1 MDKIDLRILTELQRD
16 ATLPIVELA
25 SRVGLSASPC
35 WKRVQKL
42 ERTGVIIG
50 RVARVDAQKLGLSLT
65 VLVEVTAMDH
75 SAAWREA
82 FLDGV
87 RSSPEVMEVLRL
99 GGDYDYILRVTVPD
113 TQAYDAFYRR
123 FTEAVPLRAV
133 RSSFVMETVHMKA
146 SLPLPEVA

>member
-1 MDKIDLRILTELQRD
+1 MDQIDRRILTELQRD

-25 SRVGLSASPC
+25 QRVGLSASPC

-50 RVARVDAQKLGLSLT
+50 RVARVDPHKLGLGLT

-75 SAAWREA
+75 SAQWREA
-82 FLDGV
+82 FLEAV
-87 RSSPEVMEVLRL
+87 RISPEVMEVLRL
-99 GGDYDYILRVTVPD
+99 GGDSDYLLRVTVAD
-113 TQAYDAFYRR
+113 TQGYDAFYRR
-123 FTEAVPLRAV
+123 FTAAVPLRAV
-133 RSSFVMETVHMKA
+133 RSSFVMETVHVKA